1 MSISKKSSSSSS
13 DKLRYGRGASGGV
26 MDDVVVGFGVSIIGE
41 CLWGGISFLENCIC
55 VQRVTA
61 LFVCRK
67 RRHRKMIFFKKS
79 KMRSP
84 LLIAWTVET
93 LRVLV

>member
-41 CLWGGISFLENCIC
+41 CLWGGISFFRKLYLCYRESLHFSC
-55 VQRVTA
+55 VEKEDTE
-61 LFVCRK
+61 K
-67 RRHRKMIFFKKS
+67 
-79 KMRSP
+79 
-84 LLIAWTVET
+84 
-93 LRVLV
+93 